1 MAMIRFLLLGF
12 FIVPAI
18 LASNAIGQD
27 VDCEQVMSQ
36 LEEAKSQYKA
46 DYKEQKK
53 AFENWDKYYKEL
65 HSYTYEATD
74 QPLAVSAK
82 KCEAGEGLGKAF
94 CKGALDKYNEISAK
108 EGPAKAELMSAR
120 AKASEARQNYNLL
133 VKQADMEGCNKKE

>member
-1 MAMIRFLLLGF
+1 MIRFLLLGF
-12 FIVPAI
+12 FVVPAI
-18 LASNAIGQD
+18 LASNAVGQD

-36 LEEAKSQYKA
+36 LKEAQSQSK
-46 DYKEQKK
+46 DYRHEAKK
-53 AFENWDKYYKEL
+53 AFENWNKYYKEL

-82 KCEAGEGLGKAF
+82 KCETGDYLGKDF

-133 VKQADMEGCNKKE
+133 VSQADTEGCNKKE